1 MSPIRPAVTVVV
13 GFTLLLGLAMPAVMT
28 GLATTLLPGPA
39 GGSLIQRDGHVIGSA
54 LIGQNFTG
62 DRYFHG
68 RPSATTAPDP
78 QDSSRTVDAPY
89 NAASSAASQR
99 GPSSQALIGA
109 VRERVAAAG
118 PGPVPADAVTASGSG
133 LDPDISP
140 ENAVR
145 QVARVAQAR
154 GMPEDQVCAIL
165 ARNTTAPALGFLGAP
180 RVNVLRLNLAL
191 DAAADHAGVVPGSG
205 CAGPGQSVARQ
216 G

>member
-1 MSPIRPAVTVVV
+1 MSLLRSAATLVV
-13 GFTLLLGLAMPAVMT
+13 GFTLLLGLAMPVAMT
-28 GLATTLLPGPA
+28 GLATTFLPDLA
-39 GGSLIQRDGHVIGSA
+39 GGSLIERDGHVIGSA

-68 RPSATTAPDP
+68 RPSATTASDP
-78 QDSSRTVDAPY
+78 QDSSRTVDSPY

-99 GPSSQALIGA
+99 GPSNRALIDA

-118 PGPVPADAVTASGSG
+118 AAPVPADAVTASGSG

-140 ENAVR
+140 ENAAR

-154 GMPEDQVCAIL
+154 GMPEERVRAIL
-165 ARNTTAPALGFLGAP
+165 RENTTMPILGFLGVE

-191 DAAADHAGVVPGSG
+191 DAAG
-205 CAGPGQSVARQ
+205 
-216 G
+216 